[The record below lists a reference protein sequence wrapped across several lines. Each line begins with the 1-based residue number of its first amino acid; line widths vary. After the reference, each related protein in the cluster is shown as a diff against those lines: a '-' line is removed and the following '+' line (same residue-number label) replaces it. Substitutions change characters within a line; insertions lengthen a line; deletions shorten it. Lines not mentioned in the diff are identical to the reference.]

1 MKLRKMNTYAIWQ
14 NRRCTPYRGMLMVGA
29 RCCPADCALR
39 EDWEDELN
47 QVKKDLENES
57 VLRMERILKQVSHPL
72 RLKILLMLTSRD
84 QCVCEFNW
92 IFTESPTQISNHLK
106 ILKDAGLIET
116 YYRSN
121 HKIYRLSEESDK
133 TLITFLHQ
141 LWKKETG
148 QNRR

>member
-1 MKLRKMNTYAIWQ
+1 
-14 NRRCTPYRGMLMVGA
+14 MVTA

-47 QVKKDLENES
+47 QVKTALNDES
-57 VLRMERILKQVSHPL
+57 VTQMGMMLKAISHPL
-72 RLKILLMLTSRD
+72 RLRILLMLRSRD
-84 QCVCEFNW
+84 QCVCEFIW
-92 IFTESPTQISNHLK
+92 IFEESPTQVSNHLK

-133 TLITFLHQ
+133 TIITFLHQ

-148 QNRR
+148 QNPR